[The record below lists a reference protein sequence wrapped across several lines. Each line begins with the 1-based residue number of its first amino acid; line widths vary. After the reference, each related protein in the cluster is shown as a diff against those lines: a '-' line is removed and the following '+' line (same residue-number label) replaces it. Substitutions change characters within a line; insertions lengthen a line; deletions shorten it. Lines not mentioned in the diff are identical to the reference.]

1 MDKLSAEDEAE
12 WWAAYDQFPFA
23 VYWVCPGCGMENDRG
38 NEETDDYAE
47 TVMCG
52 GCPARVP
59 WPFPRRE
66 DREVLAVPPLPQPAW
81 VEGPLQCILCLADVC
96 VLQSQPGVRPDLAL
110 VACADCY
117 LILLDVGR
125 AARTP
130 ETPVAATSS
139 GGWPC
144 PPAECHTP
152 CDEGGDAIARFRFPE
167 KTPPSLAI
175 LGARAANTALQ

>member
-1 MDKLSAEDEAE
+1 MDKLSAADETE

-38 NEETDDYAE
+38 SEEETEDYTE
-47 TVMCG
+47 SVMCG
-52 GCPARVP
+52 GCPARVL
-59 WPFPRRE
+59 W
-66 DREVLAVPPLPQPAW
+66 
-81 VEGPLQCILCLADVC
+81 LQCILCLADVC
-96 VLQSQPGVRPDLAL
+96 VLQSQPGARPDLAL

-130 ETPVAATSS
+130 EAPVASASS

-152 CDEGGDAIARFRFPE
+152 CDEGGDAIAWSRFPR
-167 KTPPSLAI
+167 KTPPSVAI